1 MPTKVSTV
9 AGKRP
14 VQSFNLEMCTHKI
27 ILTLF
32 RSFNCFFIILQ
43 KIFSVV
49 MSPEAMLVNEHTG
62 YGATFLAAK

>member
-1 MPTKVSTV
+1 LRSRNFHQKY
-9 AGKRP
+9 
-14 VQSFNLEMCTHKI
+14 QESFPEEHNEEEGWLVRA
-27 ILTLF
+27 LF

-49 MSPEAMLVNEHTG
+49 ISPEAMLVNEHTG